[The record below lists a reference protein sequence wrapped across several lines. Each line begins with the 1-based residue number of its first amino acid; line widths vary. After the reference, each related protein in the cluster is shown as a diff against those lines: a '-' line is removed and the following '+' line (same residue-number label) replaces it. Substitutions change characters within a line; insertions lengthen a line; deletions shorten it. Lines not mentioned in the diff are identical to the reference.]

1 MMRYTLSL
9 LAGFAVLG
17 CVLAADTKGIALRWH
32 GQSFFELTTSL
43 GTRVVFDPHAIEE
56 YGRKS
61 VQADL
66 VLISHLHNDHTQIDV
81 IENATKAK
89 IINGLVAKNRRV
101 EWNLVD
107 EKFRDVTIRTVGTYH
122 DNSQGMERGKN
133 AVFVL
138 EADGMRIVFLG
149 DLGHVLSDGQ
159 VKEIG
164 SVDVLMIPVG
174 GIYTLNGA
182 EAKRVVQQLKP
193 KKYIVPMHYG
203 TKVYEDVL
211 PVDEFIDEQKNV
223 KRFAGNRLEVDPAFQ
238 PETPVIAL
246 LNWK

>member
-1 MMRYTLSL
+1 MTRYAATLLVGITFVTSL
-9 LAGFAVLG
+9 S
-17 CVLAADTKGIALRWH
+17 AADAQGITLRWH
-32 GQSFFELTTSL
+32 GQSFFELITSK
-43 GTRVVFDPHAIEE
+43 GTRVVLDPHAIED
-56 YGRKS
+56 YGRIS

-81 IENATKAK
+81 VENASKAK
-89 IINGLVAKNRRV
+89 IVNGLVPRNKKID
-101 EWNLVD
+101 WNLID
-107 EKFRDVTIRTVGTYH
+107 EKFRDVSFRTVGTYH

-138 EADGMRIVFLG
+138 EADGLRIAFLG
-149 DLGHVLSDGQ
+149 DLGHALSDGQ

-164 SVDVLMIPVG
+164 PIDVLMIPVG
-174 GIYTLNGA
+174 GIYTLNGT
-182 EAKRVVQQLKP
+182 EAKRVVRQLKP

-203 TKVYEDVL
+203 TKAYEDLL

-223 KRFAGNRLEVDPAFQ
+223 KRFAGNKLEIDATFKPQ
-238 PETPVIAL
+238 TPVIAI